1 MSSEPEFRS
10 SDGHEGVSDSA
21 TVLVVDDDPFNR
33 RMIVRALEKEGHRTI
48 EAGDG
53 VEGLRMLQEHEP
65 DVMLLDVVMPELDG
79 FGVLAAIKE
88 LPFVAGTP
96 VIMISGVD
104 DQDAVV
110 RCIELGADDFLPKPA
125 DARILR
131 ARVNAGLNKKR
142 LRDLQRSHVR
152 IVFSRFLPES
162 VVDQLLSEGDVDSLL
177 AARRVN
183 GTVMFTDIRGFT
195 TFAEN
200 SPVEVV
206 VDVLNRYLAEVTDAV
221 LNHGGTLV
229 GYLGDGVIAAFGAP
243 IESGDHAERAL
254 AAAREIVGP
263 RLEAFNRWLIDE
275 RQISRRFRTGVGLN
289 SGPLMSGNVG
299 SERRLEYTVIGDTC
313 NTAARVEALTKDYD
327 CDVLVTQAVVDAL
340 PDAESSMRFVGE
352 VVPRGRTTPVRL
364 WTIA

>member
-1 MSSEPEFRS
+1 
-10 SDGHEGVSDSA
+10 
-21 TVLVVDDDPFNR
+21 
-33 RMIVRALEKEGHRTI
+33 
-48 EAGDG
+48 
-53 VEGLRMLQEHEP
+53 
-65 DVMLLDVVMPELDG
+65 
-79 FGVLAAIKE
+79 
-88 LPFVAGTP
+88 
-96 VIMISGVD
+96 
-104 DQDAVV
+104 
-110 RCIELGADDFLPKPA
+110 
-125 DARILR
+125 
-131 ARVNAGLNKKR
+131 
-142 LRDLQRSHVR
+142 
-152 IVFSRFLPES
+152 
-162 VVDQLLSEGDVDSLL
+162 
-177 AARRVN
+177 
-183 GTVMFTDIRGFT
+183 MFTDIRGFT